1 MRRYT
6 KTVAAVT
13 LGLGI
18 AASAGTGVSPESC
31 AGEGTG
37 LRRAA
42 ALHPGAGMGPL
53 RGRIHAIRG
62 KAAKGMNG
70 VMMRRILGELD
81 LTPTQRRQI
90 RLVLLEEKKE
100 RLEKRIDAIKA
111 GKRVR
116 HLRRKRMSKPDLS
129 RFMDRERFDKEA
141 FKKAM
146 IERWREEDEF
156 RRQRRAAR
164 LERVADRMEK
174 IFRILTPEQR
184 EKLIELNRK
193 N

>member
-18 AASAGTGVSPESC
+18 AAYAGTGVGPESC

-37 LRRAA
+37 LRGAA
-42 ALHPGAGMGPL
+42 ALHHGAGMGPL
-53 RGRIHAIRG
+53 RGRMHAIQG
-62 KAAKGMNG
+62 KAVKGMNG

-100 RLEKRIDAIKA
+100 RIEKRIDTIKA

-116 HLRRKRMSKPDLS
+116 HLRRKRMARTDLS

-164 LERVADRMEK
+164 LERVAERMEK